1 MSEDA
6 IWEWPSWR
14 REPSTYNCFILDGP
28 ILVHTTFGDLL
39 RSLDAPSALTAPLN
53 LALSREGFVVAHFP
67 GGHLAAFTANG
78 NLLRHEMH
86 NDKIQGRKTDQIELT
101 TSRFCESFT
110 SCLLATHPRLPER
123 AIF

>member
-1 MSEDA
+1 MTHTNQHA
-6 IWEWPSWR
+6 HLFNP
-14 REPSTYNCFILDGP
+14 FFADGP

-39 RSLDAPSALTAPLN
+39 RSLDSPAALTAPLN

-86 NDKIQGRKTDQIELT
+86 NDKIQGRWSSLHHVEIIARVLH
-101 TSRFCESFT
+101 
-110 SCLLATHPRLPER
+110 ATHPELPER
-123 AIF
+123 AIS

>member
-1 MSEDA
+1 MLTSSIHYVFA
-6 IWEWPSWR
+6 
-14 REPSTYNCFILDGP
+14 DGP

-39 RSLDAPSALTAPLN
+39 RSLDSPAALTAPLN

-86 NDKIQGRKTDQIELT
+86 NDKIQGKTDQIELT
-101 TSRFCESFT
+101 ASRGNYENSLQEFVVTSKSPK
-110 SCLLATHPRLPER
+110 PR
-123 AIF
+123 

>member
-1 MSEDA
+1 MIASFA
-6 IWEWPSWR
+6 
-14 REPSTYNCFILDGP
+14 DGP

-39 RSLDAPSALTAPLN
+39 RSLDSPPALTAPLN

-86 NDKIQGRKTDQIELT
+86 NDKIQGRTMKDG
-101 TSRFCESFT
+101 
-110 SCLLATHPRLPER
+110 PDR
-123 AIF
+123 AH